1 MINAF
6 LMTILSHAVQS
17 IIGSGV
23 FQEIERLVMIE
34 LGSTG
39 KTGAEKQA
47 AVQASLKA
55 AQGDLGVAVRS
66 TAGWA
71 LNLGIETAVA
81 QVNTKMGQSVT
92 VTPSV

>member
-1 MINAF
+1 MVNAF

-17 IIGSGV
+17 IIGSGL

-47 AVQASLKA
+47 AVKASLKA
-55 AQGDLGVAVRS
+55 AQSDIA
-66 TAGWA
+66 TAANNTASWA

-81 QVNTKMGQSVT
+81 QINTKMGQPVT
-92 VTPSV
+92 VTPAA